1 MSGPASRRSWPR
13 LALGTIMIIVAGAAF
28 FRGVHRPAPSLVLIT
43 VSGLRADAVTTESA
57 PALSGLTRRD
67 VSALVPSTVGSLATL
82 MTGRSL
88 EETGARA
95 DDTTRLPASVEPLG
109 ERLARAGHRTA
120 AFVGEGRIART
131 SGLYRGFE
139 RALVPSSPFDQAVLP
154 DEMDRLRLI
163 NAGSF
168 KSSDIV
174 GAFNAH
180 VRALQPGTRSFLWLH
195 FGEPTL
201 GARTALGD
209 PQAYGSAVRAV
220 DEAVARVLSTMQ
232 TSGLAG
238 SFVLVVAS
246 LHGEGLGAE
255 GEALHGLTL
264 SEEVMTVPVFSS
276 DPRLVEG
283 DPLAT
288 LADLHPRILRALG
301 EKSIE
306 DVPAAALRATWAP
319 SRFYGWPDRA
329 EFLEEGRWEPL
340 PTAARAALGL
350 SEWAPEPT
358 REVREAVLA
367 AMTEATSLALGERI
381 SDAIAALE
389 RAHALAPDAPAPV
402 VFAVQLVQSLPTR
415 ERAAML
421 DRLKPAIDR
430 LAALAAERDDPSF
443 LIDAGRSLLAAER
456 EAEARAIA
464 DRLARM
470 ADLTPGLRLAV
481 ADLLDRAG
489 DPERATEIAAALAN
503 EDGPERGADLEE
515 WIGDRLRRTENAYRA
530 RQAYERAGQA
540 PAQRSANLL
549 AKLADVYSI
558 LGENERA
565 LQTYAEAARLE
576 PGYRYPHLRAGEV
589 LLEMEQAGAAAHAFV
604 QSVKPTS
611 TEVEAALLR
620 ARLLESHGLLGAAA
634 TELAR
639 FAQEGDGPPPIEV
652 AFARILA
659 TLGDP
664 SRARAHLEKLLSR
677 NPAHDPARVQLSRAL
692 ALAGDEAGA
701 LRELEKVSPSA
712 GPQLANTIATDAAF
726 RRFGEGSALAAK
738 ARTFVRADPRAGTEA
753 PADVW

>member
-1 MSGPASRRSWPR
+1 MSGAASRTSWPR
-13 LALGTIMIIVAGAAF
+13 LALGTVMILVAGLAF
-28 FRGVHRPAPSLVLIT
+28 LRGAHRPAPSLVLIT
-43 VSGLRADAVTTESA
+43 ISGLRADAVTAEST
-57 PALSGLTRRD
+57 PALSGLARRD

-82 MTGRSL
+82 MTGKGL
-88 EETGARA
+88 EATGARD

-109 ERLARAGHRTA
+109 ERLSRAGHRTA

-154 DEMDRLRLI
+154 DEMDRLRRI

-168 KSSDIV
+168 KGSDIV

-201 GARTALGD
+201 GARNAMGD
-209 PQAYGSAVRAV
+209 PQAYANAVRAV
-220 DEAVARVLSTMQ
+220 DEAIARVMSTME

-264 SEEVMTVPVFSS
+264 SEDVMTVPVFSS
-276 DPRLVEG
+276 DPGLVEG
-283 DPLAT
+283 ESLTT
-288 LADLHPRILRALG
+288 LAGLHARILRALG
-301 EKSIE
+301 EKAVE
-306 DVPAAALRATWAP
+306 EGPAAALRATWGP

-329 EFLEEGRWEPL
+329 EVLEHGRWKPL
-340 PTAARAALGL
+340 PADARAALGF
-350 SEWAPEPT
+350 SERADEPAS
-358 REVREAVLA
+358 EVRAAVLR

-381 SDAIAALE
+381 GDAIAALE

-402 VFAVQLVQSLPTR
+402 VFAVQLAQALPNR
-415 ERAAML
+415 ERNAVL
-421 DRLKPAIDR
+421 VRLKPAIDR
-430 LAALAAERDDPSF
+430 LAAVAAERDDPSF
-443 LIDAGRSLLAAER
+443 LIDAGRSLLAADR
-456 EAEARAIA
+456 ESEARRVA

-481 ADLLDRAG
+481 ADLLDRVG
-489 DPERATEIAAALAN
+489 DSERATEIAAALAE

-530 RQAYERAGQA
+530 RQAYERAAQA

-549 AKLADVYSI
+549 AKLADVYAT
-558 LGENERA
+558 LGENDRA

-589 LLEMEQAGAAAHAFV
+589 LLEMERAGAAAHAFV
-604 QSVKPTS
+604 QSVKPTN
-611 TEVEAALLR
+611 TEVETALLR

-639 FAQEGDGPPPIEV
+639 FAKEGDGPPPVEV

-664 SRARAHLEKLLSR
+664 ARARTHLEKLLSR
-677 NPAHDPARVQLSRAL
+677 NPRHDPARVQLSRAL
-692 ALAGDEAGA
+692 AIAGDEAAA

-712 GPQLANTIATDAAF
+712 GPQIAETIATDPAF
-726 RRFGEGSALAAK
+726 RRFGESSALAVK
-738 ARTFVRADPRAGTEA
+738 ARTFVRADPRAKPETPAEA
-753 PADVW
+753 W